1 MAFFDE
7 GDGVVGILMDGHL
20 LAGTVERAVLV
31 VSVFAVSELAA
42 SVFAASAFGA
52 SDFAVSVFFAFG
64 AALVF
69 GGVLAVVFGAD
80 LEILAIFLFLN
91 SYKNR

>member
-1 MAFFDE
+1 LSLSPS
-7 GDGVVGILMDGHL
+7 VV
-20 LAGTVERAVLV
+20 AAAVSVLV

-80 LEILAIFLFLN
+80 LEILAIFDYIPFKNNYAVLATSRFN
-91 SYKNR
+91 SSII